1 MYAEYY
7 NLKAMP
13 FQLTPDSN
21 FFFESEE
28 HKRAFAH
35 LVYGLAQEE
44 GFITITGEIGAGKT
58 MLVERLWSQLDVQK
72 FVAVRVSTTNV
83 SGDDLLRLL
92 ASDLG
97 LPAGVSDKANL
108 LRRLEELFSRVI
120 SAGKRCLLVIDE
132 VQNLPI
138 AALEELRMLSNMTV
152 HGRAPFQGLLLGQP
166 QFREMLSDPRLEQLE
181 QRVLASY
188 HLGPL
193 SAQDTKGYV
202 RHRLTTAGW
211 SGDPSFEDGAFGAIH
226 RHFHVALDMAHRDA
240 VGDQRLLERIGAADH
255 ERDEIVTPPCRHVA
269 GFIDQRA
276 ILPHSIGRQIGAD
289 VEVGAECRHVR
300 VADVGDADDR
310 ARLGVR
316 LAEPQEIRRESRRQ
330 DREVALHEPG
340 RDAAGRAMQCV
351 APAGEPGVAAG
362 TKLRKRRIGRN
373 DGDVHDPPVAKGM
386 AIEAPAIHHVQSC
399 LRIDFDKIDLSRGP
413 PSRRAIQ

>member
-97 LPAGVSDKANL
+97 LPAGISDKANL
-108 LRRLEELFSRVI
+108 LRRLEELFTRVI

-166 QFREMLSDPRLEQLE
+166 QFRGMLSDPRLEQLE

-202 RHRLTTAGW
+202 QHRLTTAGW
-211 SGDPSFEDGAFGAIH
+211 SGDPSFEDGAFVAIH
-226 RHFHVALDMAHRDA
+226 RHSSGIPRKINTLCSRALLSGFLEDTHVITESMLHQLAEELQRDLAAGSREANTSKFKSAELDHTLDN
-240 VGDQRLLERIGAADH
+240 RLLSLERAVARH
-255 ERDEIVTPPCRHVA
+255 ERTLKRTL
-269 GFIDQRA
+269 Q
-276 ILPHSIGRQIGAD
+276 IL
-289 VEVGAECRHVR
+289 
-300 VADVGDADDR
+300 
-310 ARLGVR
+310 
-316 LAEPQEIRRESRRQ
+316 
-330 DREVALHEPG
+330 
-340 RDAAGRAMQCV
+340 
-351 APAGEPGVAAG
+351 
-362 TKLRKRRIGRN
+362 
-373 DGDVHDPPVAKGM
+373 
-386 AIEAPAIHHVQSC
+386 
-399 LRIDFDKIDLSRGP
+399 LSFED
-413 PSRRAIQ
+413 I

>member
-97 LPAGVSDKANL
+97 LPAGISDKANL
-108 LRRLEELFSRVI
+108 LRRLEELFTRVI

-166 QFREMLSDPRLEQLE
+166 QFRGMLSDPRLEQLE

-202 RHRLTTAGW
+202 QHRLTTAGW
-211 SGDPSFEDGAFGAIH
+211 SGDPSFEDGAFVAIH
-226 RHFHVALDMAHRDA
+226 RHSSGIPRKINTLCSRALLSGFLEDTHVITESMLHQLAEELQRDLAAGSREANTSKLKTAEFDHTLDS
-240 VGDQRLLERIGAADH
+240 RLISLERAVARH
-255 ERDEIVTPPCRHVA
+255 ERTLKRTL
-269 GFIDQRA
+269 Q
-276 ILPHSIGRQIGAD
+276 IL
-289 VEVGAECRHVR
+289 
-300 VADVGDADDR
+300 
-310 ARLGVR
+310 
-316 LAEPQEIRRESRRQ
+316 
-330 DREVALHEPG
+330 
-340 RDAAGRAMQCV
+340 
-351 APAGEPGVAAG
+351 
-362 TKLRKRRIGRN
+362 
-373 DGDVHDPPVAKGM
+373 
-386 AIEAPAIHHVQSC
+386 
-399 LRIDFDKIDLSRGP
+399 LSLED
-413 PSRRAIQ
+413 I